1 MAVKTKYILSSNE
14 VYEHYKNLR
23 DEAYESFKTQREK
36 AEAVAKAY
44 LDGYLKA
51 IEDMLSGIIQLDPNK
66 DGGTDG

>member
-1 MAVKTKYILSSNE
+1 MAVKTVYTLNSNE

-23 DEAYESFKTQREK
+23 YEAFKSFKTQREK

-51 IEDMLSGIIQLDPNK
+51 IDDVISGIIQLDQTK

>member
-1 MAVKTKYILSSNE
+1 MAVKTEYILNSNK

-23 DEAYESFKTQREK
+23 DEAYKSFKTQTEK

-51 IEDMLSGIIQLDPNK
+51 IEDMLSGILQYDQTK